1 MIINKIAAVVFSAA
15 ALYTP
20 FLLKDAENKYEG
32 DCDYLIILGY
42 KLNDNKPDGQ
52 LVERISAAADYLN
65 AHKNT
70 FAVAVGGIAHGN
82 TVSEAQIIKESL
94 AALGVE
100 ESRVLTEEKSTT
112 TFENFKFVCKI
123 IKEHSQKNIED
134 LTVVVLTSDC
144 HVHRSLMFAKSAGLK
159 NVQSIAVRTQSKRF
173 YSYLREYPLA
183 VDAFFRC
190 AANKIKKDD

>member
-1 MIINKIAAVVFSAA
+1 MKRRLLISFAAAA

-20 FLLKDAENKYEG
+20 FLLKDSGNSFSG

-42 KLNDNKPDGQ
+42 KLKDNNPDGQ
-52 LVERISAAADYLN
+52 LVERINAAADYLKN
-65 AHKNT
+65 HKKA

-82 TVSEAQIIKESL
+82 TVSEAQVIKENL

-100 ESRVLTEEKSTT
+100 ENRILTEEKSKTP
-112 TFENFKFVCKI
+112 FENLKFVCEI
-123 IKEHSQKNIED
+123 IGEHSHKNIED
-134 LTVVVLTSDC
+134 LTVCLLTSDC

-159 NVQSIAVRTQSKRF
+159 NVHSIAVRTHSKRF

-190 AANKIKKDD
+190 AVNKIKKG